1 MIFRGLTITDII
13 PHTCNSNN
21 EKKIHIDKA
30 YKDMYTVNRLLTT
43 NKLTS
48 GKLLPITP
56 SLKAKMILEAFSV
69 EMLKS

>member
-1 MIFRGLTITDII
+1 M
-13 PHTCNSNN
+13 
-21 EKKIHIDKA
+21 
-30 YKDMYTVNRLLTT
+30 VNRLLTS

-56 SLKAKMILEAFSV
+56 SLKAKLILEAFNL